1 MMLAGVTGVMWAS
14 SCELMCDGTIGAVN
28 GEEELM
34 PGGAGGGIDRSTGE
48 GESFSATVLFLRPL
62 DERSKGVEVA
72 DFTLRAGFFGTVGV
86 GVGVGRFLLV

>member
-1 MMLAGVTGVMWAS
+1 MMRAS
-14 SCELMCDGTIGAVN
+14 SCELTCEGTTGAVDE
-28 GEEELM
+28 EEELM

-72 DFTLRAGFFGTVGV
+72 DFMLRAGFFGAV